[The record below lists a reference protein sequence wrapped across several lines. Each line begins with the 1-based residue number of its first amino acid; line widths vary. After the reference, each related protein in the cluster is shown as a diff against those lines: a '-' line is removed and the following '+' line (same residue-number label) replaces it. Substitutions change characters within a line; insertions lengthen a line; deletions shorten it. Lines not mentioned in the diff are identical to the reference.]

1 MVEGQWKMM
10 VEFAMVIRIAS
21 VPGTWQNKHFL
32 MSLFPTIFTIETLR
46 RDVALIN
53 FVGRI
58 VTILTR
64 R

>member
-1 MVEGQWKMM
+1 LVEGQWKMLID
-10 VEFAMVIRIAS
+10 FAMVIRVTF

-32 MSLFPTIFTIETLR
+32 MSLFPTIFTIDILGR
-46 RDVALIN
+46 NVALTS
-53 FVGRI
+53 FVDRI

>member
-1 MVEGQWKMM
+1 MLID
-10 VEFAMVIRIAS
+10 FAMVIRVTF

-32 MSLFPTIFTIETLR
+32 MSLFPTIFTIDILGR
-46 RDVALIN
+46 NVALTS
-53 FVGRI
+53 FVDRI